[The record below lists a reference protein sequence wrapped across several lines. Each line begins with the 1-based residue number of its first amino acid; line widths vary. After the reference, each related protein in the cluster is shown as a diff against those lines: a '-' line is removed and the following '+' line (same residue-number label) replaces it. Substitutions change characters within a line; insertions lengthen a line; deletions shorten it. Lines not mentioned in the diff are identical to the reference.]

1 MVVDDAGVEARADA
15 AHPPGALPAPALAD
29 RAVGLRRS
37 VALDELHAEALA
49 EAVEPRRRR
58 RRGERGPHG
67 VRPVLRA
74 VGTRHEDVDHR
85 PEEVGDR
92 RARGGDLPPEARRGE
107 ARAELVGGTGDE
119 RLHER
124 VERVRVEEREHRVE
138 DVVLA
143 DLEHL
148 ADEHAPPVELR
159 VRAADALRRPRGPR
173 RVEDRPGVARAD
185 VPGRDRVGRGR
196 QLARRWP
203 SRFAGISAG
212 TPSSAQTC
220 SSSSMP
226 STWARISTSAVSMA
240 RTRAPELRSWCASC
254 SPRRAVFSGTAM
266 APIQVAAE
274 DEIEQLDAVLA
285 HERDA
290 VAPRDAGRLQQAG
303 RAGGRVARP
312 REGPLDRAHA
322 QERLVAVAL
331 RLALEQRGERLL
343 RQRQPAERRPVEGR
357 RSVVVLPIRRADGS
371 RHPVISSRRAGS
383 SRGCSVRSFA
393 GL

>member
-1 MVVDDAGVEARADA
+1 MWKSGR
-15 AHPPGALPAPALAD
+15 
-29 RAVGLRRS
+29 
-37 VALDELHAEALA
+37 
-49 EAVEPRRRR
+49 
-58 RRGERGPHG
+58 
-67 VRPVLRA
+67 
-74 VGTRHEDVDHR
+74 
-85 PEEVGDR
+85 
-92 RARGGDLPPEARRGE
+92 
-107 ARAELVGGTGDE
+107 
-119 RLHER
+119 
-124 VERVRVEEREHRVE
+124 HRVE

-159 VRAADALRRPRGPR
+159 VRAADALRRSRGPR
-173 RVEDRPGVARAD
+173 RVEDRPGVAGAD

-196 QLARRWP
+196 QLADGGARGSP
-203 SRFAGISAG
+203 AISAG

-220 SSSSMP
+220 SSVVD
-226 STWARISTSAVSMA
+226 ALHVGEDLDERGVHGEDASA
-240 RTRAPELRSWCASC
+240 
-254 SPRRAVFSGTAM
+254 G
-266 APIQVAAE
+266 VAQLVRQLLAAQGGVQRHGDGAHPGGAE
-274 DEIEQLDAVLA
+274 DEVEQLDAVLA

-290 VAPRDAGRLQQAG
+290 VAPLDAGRLQQAG

-322 QERLVAVAL
+322 QQRLVAVAL

-383 SRGCSVRSFA
+383 SRGCTLRSFA